1 MAVTVPTG
9 GHFLPQLRAATPI
22 ITCNALKVSLFVPVV
37 KREFCGEAKKDLAG
51 SSARGGA
58 KTVGA
63 EDTDCHTGDRVGVR
77 SLARH
82 PVGAMWASP
91 PTHNKKACAGGASWT
106 PPPTAFYR

>member
-63 EDTDCHTGDRVGVR
+63 EGTPVR
-77 SLARH
+77 PGKHKRGARRGMKRKGYTKARH
-82 PVGAMWASP
+82 
-91 PTHNKKACAGGASWT
+91 
-106 PPPTAFYR
+106 